1 MKKKI
6 CIFTGSR
13 ADYGILKFLI
23 KDLKNKKFCDAKV
36 FVGGSHFIKNFGYTF
51 NEIKKDKIKINYKSK
66 IKLKNT
72 DNIDILK
79 FISLSINEYSLTLK
93 KLRPDL
99 VIVLGDR
106 FETFAF
112 VIACYFLN
120 INIAHIHGG
129 ELTSG
134 SFDDNIR
141 HSISKLSNFHFVTHN
156 KYKKRLIQM
165 GENKKNIFNVGSL
178 GVQNYFNTKKLT
190 KINLFSRFNIP
201 QDKKKVLVTFHPETR
216 SNISYKN
223 QINIFLSSLSSLNNI
238 YFIFTFN
245 NTDTSGLY
253 FLNQLKKFVKQ
264 NKNSMLFN
272 SMGSE
277 LYYSFLKNVDLVVG
291 NSSSGIIEAP
301 SAKTLTLNVGKRQF
315 GRILSNSIFNSKLN
329 KVEIKKSIL
338 KLLKIKLKKY
348 NNVYY
353 KKNSKEK
360 IISVIKSK
368 IKKKSSEIK
377 EFFDI
382 KFYDR

>member
-1 MKKKI
+1 
-6 CIFTGSR
+6 
-13 ADYGILKFLI
+13 
-23 KDLKNKKFCDAKV
+23 
-36 FVGGSHFIKNFGYTF
+36 
-51 NEIKKDKIKINYKSK
+51 
-66 IKLKNT
+66 
-72 DNIDILK
+72 
-79 FISLSINEYSLTLK
+79 
-93 KLRPDL
+93 
-99 VIVLGDR
+99 
-106 FETFAF
+106 
-112 VIACYFLN
+112 
-120 INIAHIHGG
+120 
-129 ELTSG
+129 
-134 SFDDNIR
+134 
-141 HSISKLSNFHFVTHN
+141 
-156 KYKKRLIQM
+156 
-165 GENKKNIFNVGSL
+165 
-178 GVQNYFNTKKLT
+178 
-190 KINLFSRFNIP
+190 
-201 QDKKKVLVTFHPETR
+201 TFHPETR